1 MENRILI
8 LDESV
13 ASRIAAGEVIERPA
27 SIVKELVE
35 NSLDAGAAR
44 ISVELE
50 QGGTGLIRVS
60 DDGCGM
66 GKEDLVLSLQ
76 RHATSKIK
84 SLEDLDTM
92 KTMGFRG
99 EALPSIAAV
108 SHFSLVARQRQDGQG
123 WRAIAEGGV
132 ITELSAVGA
141 PPGAE
146 ATAARLFYNTP
157 ARLKFLKSEAT
168 ELSHAADVVTRFC
181 LSHPQVSFRLTHN
194 GREVIHRP
202 ACSDLRSSLAS
213 LLGPSFLDLLLPV
226 SLSLPWVGI
235 EGFVSKP
242 ESSRATRTQ
251 QYFFVNS
258 RWVRSRIL
266 LRAAEDA
273 YRGNI
278 PPRRYPIL
286 VLLLE
291 VDGKLLDVNVHPTK
305 SEVRF
310 AREGEAFQAVRRAIS
325 QALESSDLSVS
336 GSLSIPRAARAPA
349 EATPPAPADQAL
361 VTQATGAAPSAAAH
375 VATQMTLPSLKK
387 TISLTALGQ
396 LRGTYILAESADGL
410 VVVNQ
415 HRAHERILFDALQR
429 DSEPGQRSAGPE
441 RQALVA
447 APAIGLSHREAAA
460 IEQHLDDLQGLGFEI
475 EPFGPG
481 SFRLRAVP
489 QVLARLDAEQLFRD
503 IAEELA
509 TSPHGDLRQLT
520 PHERL
525 LASVVCHSAIRAGQ
539 AMSEP
544 EMQKLLDELSETE
557 KPFTCPHGAPVI
569 MTISN
574 FELDRKFNR

>member
-1 MENRILI
+1 MPIVI

-50 QGGTGLIRVS
+50 QGGTGLIRVT

-66 GKEDLVLSLQ
+66 SKEDLVLSLQ
-76 RHATSKIK
+76 RHATSKIR
-84 SLEDLDTM
+84 SLEDLDTL

-108 SHFSLVARQRQDGQG
+108 THLSLVARQRQDGQG
-123 WRAIAEGGV
+123 WRAVAEGGV
-132 ITELSAVGA
+132 VTELNPVGA
-141 PPGAE
+141 PPGTEVA
-146 ATAARLFYNTP
+146 AARLFYNTP

-194 GREVIHRP
+194 GREVIHKP
-202 ACSDLRSSLAS
+202 SCSDLRGSLAS
-213 LLGPSFLDLLLPV
+213 LMGPSFLDQLLPI
-226 SLSLPWVGI
+226 SLSLPWLGV

-310 AREGEAFQAVRRAIS
+310 AREGEVFQAVRRAIS

-336 GSLSIPRAARAPA
+336 GSLVTPATAPSRAEAAVAQPLTTSPA
-349 EATPPAPADQAL
+349 EGRSAA
-361 VTQATGAAPSAAAH
+361 VAPSDRQPTA
-375 VATQMTLPSLKK
+375 QMTLPSLKK
-387 TISLTALGQ
+387 AISLTALGQ
-396 LRGTYILAESADGL
+396 LKGTYILAESPEGL

-415 HRAHERILFDALQR
+415 HRAHERVLFEALRRQSEGR
-429 DSEPGQRSAGPE
+429 QDSSGPE
-441 RQALVA
+441 RQALAA
-447 APAIGLSHREAAA
+447 APAVGLSHREAAA
-460 IEQHLDDLQGLGFEI
+460 IEQHLDELQHLGFEI
-475 EPFGPG
+475 EPFGPA
-481 SFRLRAVP
+481 SFRVRAVP
-489 QVLARLDAEQLFRD
+489 QLLARLDAERLFRD

-509 TSPHGDLRQLT
+509 ISPHGDLRQLT
-520 PHERL
+520 PQERL

-544 EMQKLLDELSETE
+544 EMQKLLDDLSETE
-557 KPFTCPHGAPVI
+557 KPFTCPHGSPLI

>member
-1 MENRILI
+1 MAIVI

-13 ASRIAAGEVIERPA
+13 ASRIAAGEVVERPA
-27 SIVKELVE
+27 SVVKELVE

-44 ISVELE
+44 ISVEIE
-50 QGGTGLIRVS
+50 HGGVGLVRVT

-66 GKEDLVLSLQ
+66 SKEDLVLSLQ
-76 RHATSKIK
+76 RHATSKIR
-84 SLEDLDTM
+84 SLEDLDTL

-99 EALPSIAAV
+99 EALASIAAV
-108 SHFSLVARQRQDGQG
+108 SHLSLVARQREDAEG
-123 WRAIAEGGV
+123 WRVVAEGGA
-132 ITELSAVGA
+132 ITELSPVGA
-141 PPGAE
+141 PPGTE
-146 ATAARLFYNTP
+146 LTAARLFHNTP

-168 ELSHAADVVTRFC
+168 ELGHAADVAMRFC

-213 LLGPSFLDLLLPV
+213 LMGASFLDQLLPV
-226 SLSLPWVGI
+226 SFTLPWLKI
-235 EGFVSKP
+235 DGFVSRP

-251 QYFFVNS
+251 QYFFVNR

-273 YRGNI
+273 YRGNL

-286 VLLLE
+286 ILLLE

-310 AREGEAFQAVRRAIS
+310 AREGEVFQAVRRAVA

-336 GSLSIPRAARAPA
+336 GSLAAPRPAQAHTEGAPALHAWQAPA
-349 EATPPAPADQAL
+349 EQRHSSP
-361 VTQATGAAPSAAAH
+361 PSAAA
-375 VATQMTLPSLKK
+375 AAASQMTLPSLKK
-387 TISLTALGQ
+387 TIALTALGQ
-396 LRGTYILAESADGL
+396 LRGTYILAESQEGL

-415 HRAHERILFDALQR
+415 HRAHERILFEGLKRA
-429 DSEPGQRSAGPE
+429 SEAAPPE
-441 RQALVA
+441 KQALVA
-447 APAIGLSHREAAA
+447 APAIGLSHREAAV
-460 IEQHLDDLQGLGFEI
+460 IEQHLDDLKGLGFEL
-475 EPFGPG
+475 EPFGSG

-489 QVLARLDAEQLFRD
+489 QLLARLDAEQLVRD

-509 TSPHGDLRQLT
+509 SAPHGDLRQLA

-525 LASVVCHSAIRAGQ
+525 LASVVCHSALRAGQ
-539 AMSEP
+539 AMSQP
-544 EMQKLLDELSETE
+544 EMQKLLDDLSETE
-557 KPFTCPHGAPVI
+557 KPFTCPHGSPII